1 VVGYV
6 DDRLA
11 DGDGWGTF
19 DVKRITCPVTVLHG
33 AIDGLMPVANAC
45 HTAAIV
51 PGARLR
57 VLEDVGHIS
66 LLTRTVEATSEL
78 LTRDVAAWRN
88 HG

>member
-1 VVGYV
+1 
-6 DDRLA
+6 
-11 DGDGWGTF
+11 
-19 DVKRITCPVTVLHG
+19 
-33 AIDGLMPVANAC
+33 MPVANAC